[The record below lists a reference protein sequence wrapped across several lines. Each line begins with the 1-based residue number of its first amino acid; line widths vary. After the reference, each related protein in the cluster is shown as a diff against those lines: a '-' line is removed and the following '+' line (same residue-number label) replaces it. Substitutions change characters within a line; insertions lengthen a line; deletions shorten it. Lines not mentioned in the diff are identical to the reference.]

1 MFKKILLA
9 IGVLIVIVA
18 AYLGYLMLTT
28 KSHSPAAVA
37 EHRDGD
43 FLIQVNYSRPY
54 KKERLIF
61 GPASEGALVPF
72 GEKWRTGANEATE
85 VGVSHDVVID
95 GRPLKAGRYSLY
107 TIPGASAW
115 TVVFNSKLEY
125 WGAQLSG
132 DPFDET
138 LDVLRVPASVQTGMP
153 VQEQF
158 TISFEEADGGVNMH
172 FDWDD
177 TRATLV
183 IGRNG

>member
-1 MFKKILLA
+1 MLKKILLA
-9 IGVLIVIVA
+9 IGVLVIIIA
-18 AYLGYLMLTT
+18 GFLGYLMLTT
-28 KSHSPAAVA
+28 KNHSPEAVA
-37 EHRDGD
+37 EYHSGD
-43 FLIQVNYSRPY
+43 LHIQVNYCRPY

-61 GPASEGALVPF
+61 GTKSEGALVPF

-85 VGVSHDVVID
+85 ISFSHDVVLD
-95 GRPLKAGRYSLY
+95 GQTLKAGRYSLY

-115 TVVFNSKLEY
+115 TVVFNSKLDY

-153 VQEQF
+153 EQEQF
-158 TISFEEADGGVNMH
+158 TISFAEGDSGVNMY

-177 TRATLV
+177 ARATLV
-183 IGRNG
+183 IGNE